1 MNTSL
6 VSIVV
11 PVYNA
16 SSTLDK
22 TIASIVGQTYASWEL
37 LIYLDAPM
45 DDSAAIAQKW
55 ANGDNRI
62 RLIIS
67 HKNRGVVAGRNICI
81 RLAKGIFLAFCDADD
96 WWHQEKLSG
105 QLDIMQKAKAN
116 FCYGSAIYVDSR
128 GGWQSRPARMPSKLD
143 LSRLY
148 QGNPIGLSTVVY
160 DLDQLGKHYFRK
172 LPSPYVHEDYEYWLC
187 LFKNH
192 RVKPVY
198 DERANT
204 FVTIHL
210 GTRSGNK
217 WLAIRSQFFILRKAH
232 HLTLPRTLFYMSS
245 YFFWALYKRGI
256 HTWLVQLGWLEKDKN
271 KLP

>member
-1 MNTSL
+1 MNLSL

-16 SSTLDK
+16 SSTLDN
-22 TIASIVGQTYASWEL
+22 TIASIVGQTHNSWEL
-37 LIYLDAPM
+37 LVYLDAPT

-55 ANGDNRI
+55 SERDERI
-62 RLIIS
+62 CLIVS
-67 HKNRGVVAGRNICI
+67 QKNRGVVVGRNICI
-81 RLAKGIFLAFCDADD
+81 RLAKGHFLAFCDADD
-96 WWHQEKLSG
+96 WWQKEKLSG
-105 QLDIMQKAKAN
+105 QLDEMEKAKAN
-116 FCYGSAIYVDSR
+116 FCYGSAIYVDSK
-128 GGWQSRPARMPSKLD
+128 GGWKSRPARMPSKLD

-160 DLDQLGKHYFRK
+160 DLDQLGKYYFKK
-172 LPSPYVHEDYEYWLC
+172 LPAPYVHEDYEYWL
-187 LFKNH
+187 
-192 RVKPVY
+192 RVFQHADIRPVY
-198 DERANT
+198 DERPDT

-217 WLAIRSQFFILRKAH
+217 WLAIRSQYFILRKDH
-232 HLTLPRTLFYMSS
+232 HLSLAKTLFCMCS

-256 HTWLVQLGWLEKDKN
+256 HTWLVQLGWLGKDKN